1 MTKTGKQASP
11 KKERKPKN
19 PNLRNKAYKFRIYPT
34 QKQIGI
40 LEWTLRRC
48 KELYNAALEERREA
62 YRMSGASVSYT
73 MQANQLPAIKELRE
87 EYQDIHSQVQQDVL
101 KRLDKAMQAFFRRVQ
116 DGEKPGYP
124 RFKSGDRYDSFTYPQ
139 GGYEIINKH
148 LYLSKIGHIRIKL
161 HREIKGMI
169 KTCTIK
175 READQWYAIFI
186 AEYEFDP
193 SKTFHPSEEEV
204 GIDLGINSFAV
215 LSDGTFIENPRMYP
229 NVEEN
234 IKEAHKKIAR
244 RKKGSHRRNRA
255 KKELS
260 RLYRKARNRRK
271 DFLHKQS
278 KKLAKNHRTLVFEDL
293 QIDHMTKRPKPKQDE
308 ETGQYLPNGAAA
320 KGGLNKS
327 ILDAGWGAFI
337 TMCSHKAEE
346 AGGNVVK
353 VAPHGTSQACSGCG
367 CIVPKNLEE
376 RWHSCPHCGCEL
388 DRDHN
393 AALNILHRYFK
404 QKSDGAGSVPQ
415 RSPRGSTV
423 EAPGF

>member
-1 MTKTGKQASP
+1 MQLTLHVRFGEGETSDP
-11 KKERKPKN
+11 ER
-19 PNLRNKAYKFRIYPT
+19 
-34 QKQIGI
+34 
-40 LEWTLRRC
+40 
-48 KELYNAALEERREA
+48 
-62 YRMSGASVSYT
+62 
-73 MQANQLPAIKELRE
+73 
-87 EYQDIHSQVQQDVL
+87 
-101 KRLDKAMQAFFRRVQ
+101 
-116 DGEKPGYP
+116 
-124 RFKSGDRYDSFTYPQ
+124 GDRSLL
-139 GGYEIINKH
+139 N
-148 LYLSKIGHIRIKL
+148 
-161 HREIKGMI
+161 
-169 KTCTIK
+169 

-193 SKTFHPSEEEV
+193 AKTFHPSEEEV

-215 LSDGTFIENPRMYP
+215 LSDGTFIENPRMYR

-308 ETGQYLPNGAAA
+308 ETGQYLPNGAVA

-337 TMCSHKAEE
+337 AMCSHKAEE

-353 VAPHGTSQACSGCG
+353 GAPHGTSQACSGCG
-367 CIVPKNLEE
+367 CIVPKNLED

-415 RSPRGSTV
+415 RSPRGRTV
-423 EAPGF
+423 EAPGC

>member
-62 YRMSGASVSYT
+62 YRMSGVSVSYT

-271 DFLHKQS
+271 YFLHKQS